1 MKRRTESAGGRRKR
15 EAIFAYLMIA
25 PLMAGVLLFY
35 IGAFFKNLYYGFTDK
50 GSFGD
55 AELIGIKNYMEIAK
69 DGAFLRAAANTALYA
84 LFCVP
89 AVLLLSVLLAL
100 LLNVRLKGIGLFRVC
115 IFLPAVTLPSAIGL
129 IWRWMMNY
137 EFGLFNEI
145 RALLSLKRIAWL
157 SDPNYALFSVSL
169 VFIWANVAYPV
180 IILLA
185 GLQSIPSCYREAAQ
199 IDGAGRW
206 RQFTS
211 ITLPLLSPV
220 IFFVLITTVINV
232 LQIFDFIYLMIPE
245 GSIGMA
251 SARSLV
257 SYFFRQSFVMGH
269 RGYGAAVSVI
279 LFLLILLVTML
290 LMFLQ
295 KRIVFYDD

>member
-1 MKRRTESAGGRRKR
+1 
-15 EAIFAYLMIA
+15 
-25 PLMAGVLLFY
+25 
-35 IGAFFKNLYYGFTDK
+35 
-50 GSFGD
+50 
-55 AELIGIKNYMEIAK
+55 
-69 DGAFLRAAANTALYA
+69 
-84 LFCVP
+84 
-89 AVLLLSVLLAL
+89 
-100 LLNVRLKGIGLFRVC
+100 
-115 IFLPAVTLPSAIGL
+115 
-129 IWRWMMNY
+129 MNY

-145 RALLSLKRIAWL
+145 RALFSLKRIAWL

-185 GLQSIPSCYREAAQ
+185 GLQSIPSCYREAAR

-245 GSIGMA
+245 GGIGMA

-257 SYFFRQSFVMGH
+257 SYFFQQSCVMGH

-279 LFLLILLVTML
+279 LFLLILLITMR

>member
-69 DGAFLRAAANTALYA
+69 DGAFLRAVANTALYA

-100 LLNVRLKGIGLFRVC
+100 LLNVRLKGIGLLRVC

-145 RALLSLKRIAWL
+145 RALFSLKRIAWL

-169 VFIWANVAYPV
+169 VFIWANVAYP
-180 IILLA
+180 
-185 GLQSIPSCYREAAQ
+185 
-199 IDGAGRW
+199 
-206 RQFTS
+206 
-211 ITLPLLSPV
+211 
-220 IFFVLITTVINV
+220 VINV

-279 LFLLILLVTML
+279 LFLLILLITML